1 MAKFPDY
8 LKEMHEK
15 NAETFS
21 AEEDSKEY
29 LIEIRNTFGGWVG
42 ESATGLD
49 KLVSTI
55 QSIVNRKPTP
65 YAIDVFVMGDNYQYR
80 AGRVITSPRKI
91 HMATIK
97 YGKAESGPLAAKLNE
112 SIDFRAESEHQD
124 WPNYEDLV
132 FDDDGDAYFYADG
145 HPFCFTVGHEYSG
158 GTIGDGLWYGVTED
172 DPDAV
177 GAIPIWAPID
187 GGSAVDDD
195 IDDEALGYLM
205 KMFVKQQRKYLCGQY
220 PKKLKKKWITTKD
233 IINWRNWS
241 HKTYGEYKDSLITS
255 AAESI
260 SVWDE
265 DYVDLH
271 NRPAGWWYDAQC
283 DECGITFKNAA
294 REDKIWII
302 TVGGGWYRG
311 KKGDRTVLLFCNEC
325 QEDAWDESDWDTI
338 IDFGAETVDWT
349 DADLFMDWLK
359 DENLIFHELSQRT
372 HKGPNYG
379 VFRRWANNYGIL
391 QPTRA
396 AWEESNFHIF
406 NQTSREL
413 MREQSPYPF
422 QVKAEE
428 GLQVMAAALS
438 GFLVDLSHRAENAL
452 EIDEWN
458 DIIIIVDFSD
468 TYTEDQLIM
477 VFPDESEIE
486 LELHNPKTTFIYDEQ
501 DDIAELDWTVG
512 LKIVMVDGSREF

>member
-1 MAKFPDY
+1 MMMD
-8 LKEMHEK
+8 
-15 NAETFS
+15 
-21 AEEDSKEY
+21 
-29 LIEIRNTFGGWVG
+29 
-42 ESATGLD
+42 
-49 KLVSTI
+49 
-55 QSIVNRKPTP
+55 
-65 YAIDVFVMGDNYQYR
+65 
-80 AGRVITSPRKI
+80 
-91 HMATIK
+91 
-97 YGKAESGPLAAKLNE
+97 
-112 SIDFRAESEHQD
+112 
-124 WPNYEDLV
+124 
-132 FDDDGDAYFYADG
+132 ADG
-145 HPFCFTVGHEYSG
+145 HPFCFTVGDEYSG
-158 GTIGDGLWYGVTED
+158 GTIGDGLYYGVTED

-177 GAIPIWAPID
+177 GAIPIWAPIG

-195 IDDEALGYLM
+195 ADDEALGYLI
-205 KMFVKQQRKYLCGQY
+205 KMFVKEQRKYLCGQY

-255 AAESI
+255 AAESFEAELDGI
-260 SVWDE
+260 ELPVCCGHGLELFPYNGDIIITCQGYTQYFGITSRKHYCGQSKTLKALQDGILWEDCGYCGSELWDDE
-265 DYVDLH
+265 DH
-271 NRPAGWWYDAQC
+271 
-283 DECGITFKNAA
+283 TFKTNDGLVCK
-294 REDKIWII
+294 RCYEEHYKED
-302 TVGGGWYRG
+302 
-311 KKGDRTVLLFCNEC
+311 
-325 QEDAWDESDWDTI
+325 EDEDE
-338 IDFGAETVDWT
+338 DFESETMDWT

-379 VFRRWANNYGIL
+379 VFRQWGNNHGIL

-396 AWEESNFHIF
+396 VWEESNFHIF
-406 NQTSREL
+406 NQTSREM

-438 GFLVDLSHRAENAL
+438 GFLVDLSHRAENEL

-468 TYTEDQLIM
+468 TYAEDQLIM

-486 LELHNPKTTFIYDEQ
+486 LELHNPKITFIYDEQ
-501 DDIAELDWTVG
+501 DDTAELDWAVG